1 MAKEETAVTE
11 AARLAFESCCSDE
24 PEACSAFINI
34 NSRTLITRRRDLHVL
49 FFSKRQKAYLN

>member
-34 NSRTLITRRRDLHVL
+34 NSHSLIMN
-49 FFSKRQKAYLN
+49 APA